1 MTVSSQNAK
10 VSYAGNGST
19 KTFAVSFYFL
29 ADAHLRV
36 SKRTADGTETTLA
49 LTTNYTVSGAGNP
62 SGGSITLT
70 SSTAAPASGE
80 TITVSRNVPLT
91 QETDYQAND
100 PFPAESHERALDKL
114 TMEVQQ
120 LNEAL
125 GRSLKL
131 SVTNTMNSTEFTV
144 GPADRV
150 NKVLGFDANGELT
163 VSQELGTYRGNW
175 AAGVAYAQRDL
186 VKDTSTSNI
195 YICLIA
201 HTSTGSLPI
210 SSNADGYKWALI
222 VDAVAA
228 DASADAAAASA
239 SAAAASASAA
249 STSAANSAS
258 SATASAASASTASTK
273 AAESASS
280 ASAAASSATAAA
292 SSATSAAGS
301 ASTATT
307 KASEASASASTAT
320 AQAGIA
326 TTKAGEA
333 SSSAASAAASQSS
346 ASNSASTA
354 TTQAATSTTK
364 ASEAAASA
372 ASALD
377 SKNAAAASQTAAAAS
392 QSAAAGSASTAS
404 AASISATTK
413 ADVATAKA
421 DEAAASAASAAQI
434 VFGNLFMH
442 PNKITES
449 INIPDGFNGLLVDPV
464 EIGPNVTITGLGN
477 STLRGL

>member
-1 MTVSSQNAK
+1 MTVSSQTAK

-19 KTFAVSFYFL
+19 KTFAVPFYFL
-29 ADAHLRV
+29 ADSHLLV
-36 SKRTADGTETTLA
+36 SKRAADGTETTFV
-49 LTTNYTVSGAGNP
+49 LTTNYTVSGAGDP

-70 SSTAAPASGE
+70 SGTSAPASGQTV
-80 TITVSRNVPLT
+80 TISRNVPLT

-100 PFPAESHERALDKL
+100 PFPAESHERALDKM
-114 TMEVQQ
+114 TMEIQQ

-144 GPADRV
+144 GHAERV
-150 NKVLGFDANGELT
+150 NKVLGFDADGELV

-186 VKDTSTSNI
+186 VKDASNANV
-195 YICLIA
+195 YICLVA
-201 HTSTGSLPI
+201 HTSSGSAPI
-210 SSNADGYKWALI
+210 SGNADAAKWALI

-239 SAAAASASAA
+239 AAAAASASAA

-280 ASAAASSATAAA
+280 ASAAASSAT
-292 SSATSAAGS
+292 
-301 ASTATT
+301 
-307 KASEASASASTAT
+307 
-320 AQAGIA
+320 
-326 TTKAGEA
+326 
-333 SSSAASAAASQSS
+333 
-346 ASNSASTA
+346 
-354 TTQAATSTTK
+354 
-364 ASEAAASA
+364 
-372 ASALD
+372 
-377 SKNAAAASQTAAAAS
+377 
-392 QSAAAGSASTAS
+392 AAAGSASTAS